1 MTIRSPIRPNT
12 PKTIGKVQEWLITD
26 SRRMTVGSS
35 SPSGIKRVGDNSLE
49 ERAALEG
56 MLQGYPV
63 EQLVEEVLIAWDELA
78 KRNDEMVSVKQR
90 LRVLELDLAERED
103 MVAPEVARMNDL
115 EAELEERRSQMV
127 HLERLLSDARQDL
140 AAQQSAISYEEKSR
154 LDNEVE
160 VLKTLT
166 SEQDEVIG
174 ELEGR
179 VSQMVEALERAADA
193 GLTSVTADEVR
204 NLKAQVDNMTKQYEV
219 EAAAN
224 KALEEERQRLRD
236 IADRLR
242 GLLDARDSRLTELE
256 EQLERVMQGPRS
268 VSAEH
273 DYLVEQI
280 EELKRRL
287 LERNR
292 EYESLRRRERRLHSD
307 VFERDE
313 RIQQMSLTMGDIE
326 SALQDRTAELRELED
341 IRESM
346 SNELDSVRR
355 GERTREVVG
364 RVFADSLSL
373 VRGHD
378 EREMKREAYAQA
390 PDVERKLA
398 TPDIDDMANLAE
410 GGRVEL
416 GVEETVIEPGIDV
429 DADRPHAPGGSGDP
443 VIFEDED

>member
-1 MTIRSPIRPNT
+1 M
-12 PKTIGKVQEWLITD
+12 
-26 SRRMTVGSS
+26 
-35 SPSGIKRVGDNSLE
+35 
-49 ERAALEG
+49 
-56 MLQGYPV
+56 
-63 EQLVEEVLIAWDELA
+63 
-78 KRNDEMVSVKQR
+78 
-90 LRVLELDLAERED
+90 
-103 MVAPEVARMNDL
+103 
-115 EAELEERRSQMV
+115 
-127 HLERLLSDARQDL
+127 SDARQDL
-140 AAQQSAISYEEKSR
+140 AAQQSSLSHEER
-154 LDNEVE
+154 LKMEDEVE
-160 VLKTLT
+160 ALRILT

-174 ELEGR
+174 EMEGR
-179 VSQMVEALERAADA
+179 ISQMVEALERAADA

-204 NLKAQVDNMTKQYEV
+204 SLKSQVDSMTKQYEV
-219 EAAAN
+219 EASAN

-242 GLLDARDSRLTELE
+242 GLLDARDNRLTELE

-313 RIQQMSLTMGDIE
+313 RIQQMSLTMSDIE
-326 SALQDRTAELRELED
+326 AALQDRTAELRELED
-341 IRESM
+341 IRETM

-364 RVFADSLSL
+364 RVFADSLTL

-378 EREMKREAYAQA
+378 EREMKREAYANS
-390 PDVERKLA
+390 PDVERKLS
-398 TPDIDDMANLAE
+398 TPDLDDMANLAD
-410 GGRVEL
+410 GGRVNL
-416 GVEETVIEPGIDV
+416 DVEETVIEPGIEV
-429 DADRPHAPGGSGDP
+429 DTNRPAAPGGSGDP

>member
-1 MTIRSPIRPNT
+1 
-12 PKTIGKVQEWLITD
+12 
-26 SRRMTVGSS
+26 MTVGSS

-160 VLKTLT
+160 VLRTLT

-204 NLKAQVDNMTKQYEV
+204 SLKAQVDNMTKQYEV

-242 GLLDARDSRLTELE
+242 GLLDARDNRLTELE

-398 TPDIDDMANLAE
+398 TPDIDDMANLAD
-410 GGRVEL
+410 GGRVNL
-416 GVEETVIEPGIDV
+416 DVEETVIEPGMDV
-429 DADRPHAPGGSGDP
+429 DTDRPAAPGGSGDP

>member
-1 MTIRSPIRPNT
+1 M
-12 PKTIGKVQEWLITD
+12 
-26 SRRMTVGSS
+26 
-35 SPSGIKRVGDNSLE
+35 
-49 ERAALEG
+49 EG

-78 KRNDEMVSVKQR
+78 KRNDEMISVKQR

-103 MVAPEVARMNDL
+103 MVAPEIARMGDL
-115 EAELEERRSQMV
+115 ETELEERRSQMV

-140 AAQQSAISYEEKSR
+140 AAQQSSLSSEERMR
-154 LDNEVE
+154 LEEEVE
-160 VLKTLT
+160 ALKTLT

-174 ELEGR
+174 EMEGR
-179 VSQMVEALERAADA
+179 VAQMVEALERAADA

-204 NLKAQVDNMTKQYEV
+204 SLKSQVDNMTKKYEV
-219 EAAAN
+219 ELSAN

-242 GLLDARDSRLTELE
+242 GLLDARDNRLTELE

-313 RIQQMSLTMGDIE
+313 RLQQMSLTMSDLE
-326 SALQDRTAELRELED
+326 SALQDRTAELRELEG
-341 IRESM
+341 IRETM

-378 EREMKREAYAQA
+378 EREMKREMYANS
-390 PDVERKLA
+390 PDVERKLS
-398 TPDIDDMANLAE
+398 TPDVNDMANLAD
-410 GGRVEL
+410 GGRVNL
-416 GVEETVIEPGIDV
+416 DVEETVIEPGMDV
-429 DADRPHAPGGSGDP
+429 DTDRPAAPGGSGDP